1 MKRRFFKVLAVALAL
16 IVALGGCAKKQNTV
30 CAALEDKSPDEII
43 EMIYE
48 NHETGLAVQTMD
60 VDLTNADTLSYYTG
74 LDDAEGVSQ
83 AAVSE
88 AMIGAQAYSLVVVRA
103 ENPAQT
109 QTIAQAMRDG
119 INQAKWICVE
129 ADDLRVVACGDVI
142 MLVMVSSQLSDT
154 VTAQDMVDAFVAVAQ
169 QEPSVDLQ

>member
-1 MKRRFFKVLAVALAL
+1 
-16 IVALGGCAKKQNTV
+16 
-30 CAALEDKSPDEII
+30 
-43 EMIYE
+43 
-48 NHETGLAVQTMD
+48 
-60 VDLTNADTLSYYTG
+60 
-74 LDDAEGVSQ
+74 
-83 AAVSE
+83 
-88 AMIGAQAYSLVVVRA
+88 
-103 ENPAQT
+103 
-109 QTIAQAMRDG
+109 MRDG